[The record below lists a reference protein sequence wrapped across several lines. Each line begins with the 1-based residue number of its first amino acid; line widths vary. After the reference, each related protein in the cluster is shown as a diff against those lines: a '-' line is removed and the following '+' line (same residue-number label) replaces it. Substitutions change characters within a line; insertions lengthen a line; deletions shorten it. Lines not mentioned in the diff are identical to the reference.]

1 MLRLHPFRYHRPA
14 TVDEAVALLDEHGPD
29 AMPIAGGTDLMPNMK
44 HRLFTPGHV
53 VSLNGIAAM
62 RGIGFVDGE
71 AGVDDA
77 GDVDS
82 PGDMDGAG
90 DVDGPGAVQRP
101 GGRNGSGAGSS
112 RWLRIGALETLATLS
127 RDPVVRRRFP
137 GLADAAGLVAG
148 PQLRNMG
155 TIGGNVC
162 LDTRCTYYNQ
172 TEFWRRALGYCLKKD
187 GDTCH
192 VTKVGKKCVAAHSA
206 DTPPNL
212 IALGAKL
219 VLVGPE
225 GARRIDAADF
235 FLPDGIWNTRRAP
248 NEVLVEVLVP
258 VPPESG
264 PSRRSAYRKL
274 RQRKSI
280 DFPLLSVAVVGDF
293 NESGAVARIAGVV
306 SALGAR
312 PRMLSGWTELAA
324 GRRLDARLV
333 ARLAERAWEQCRPL
347 ENTIVEAEWRRAMV
361 RVYVKRA
368 LEGVAEG

>member
-14 TVDEAVALLDEHGPD
+14 TVREAVALLDEHGTD

-62 RGIGFVDGE
+62 RGIGFVDG
-71 AGVDDA
+71 
-77 GDVDS
+77 
-82 PGDMDGAG
+82 GAG
-90 DVDGPGAVQRP
+90 P
-101 GGRNGSGAGSS
+101 S
-112 RWLRIGALETLATLS
+112 RWLRIGALETLAAVS
-127 RDPVVRRRFP
+127 RDPIVRRRFP

-264 PSRRSAYRKL
+264 PSRRSTYRKL

-293 NESGAVARIAGVV
+293 DESGAVARIAGVV